1 MSTKTHNLNIQMY
14 NFKDVLELFNLQ
26 YNFTLDDLKQAK
38 KVVLM
43 THPDKSRLPS
53 EYFLFYK
60 QAYKIV
66 YEYYNNNNKQ
76 NNIVP
81 NKEIIYQN
89 NDTNYDEN
97 TTNEISKQIKKINK
111 KDFNQQFN
119 KLFDKNMVSSVDIE
133 KNKWFKEDKQIFDTN
148 EKVNAN
154 NIGDVFNTMKLQ
166 QHNQGLV
173 KYNGVQNLFIN
184 SNSGSNLYD
193 DDNDEYVTT
202 DPFSKLKFDD
212 LRKVHKDQT
221 IFAVSEKDINKVQQ
235 FSSVDHYMK
244 ERSRHNLNPLEKQQA
259 EQKLNQEM
267 LNQQK
272 KISQKE
278 YKSKLQTMDYTEKN
292 KKVLSTF
299 LQIKN

>member
-26 YNFTLDDLKQAK
+26 YNFTLDDLKRAK

-133 KNKWFKEDKQIFDTN
+133 KNKWFEDDKQIFNTN

>member
-1 MSTKTHNLNIQMY
+1 MY

-26 YNFTLDDLKQAK
+26 YNFTLDDLKRAK

-133 KNKWFKEDKQIFDTN
+133 KNKWFEDDKQIFNTN

>member
-1 MSTKTHNLNIQMY
+1 MY

-133 KNKWFKEDKQIFDTN
+133 KNKWFEDDKQIFNTN